1 MQQVLVEFAV
11 GLVLEDVRHAGA
23 HALTRSRGG
32 AGEGHQPDE
41 GDQRGRQQADQTVT
55 HGFDS
60 LSFDPCLRA
69 SGG

>member
-23 HALTRSRGG
+23 HALTRSRG
-32 AGEGHQPDE
+32 
-41 GDQRGRQQADQTVT
+41 QTVT